1 MRVVNNKS
9 SNTLGNTELDF
20 FIGLVVA
27 VIKDV
32 LWWEPDRQRG
42 VKLAAAEAVIV
53 STALT
58 RVVESAVAIVS
69 ANVFALVA
77 EVASVAVTV

>member
-1 MRVVNNKS
+1 MEES
-9 SNTLGNTELDF
+9 IASPDGSAGETENVIADSPPD
-20 FIGLVVA
+20 A
-27 VIKDV
+27 VT
-32 LWWEPDRQRG
+32 G

-69 ANVFALVA
+69 ANVFALVT